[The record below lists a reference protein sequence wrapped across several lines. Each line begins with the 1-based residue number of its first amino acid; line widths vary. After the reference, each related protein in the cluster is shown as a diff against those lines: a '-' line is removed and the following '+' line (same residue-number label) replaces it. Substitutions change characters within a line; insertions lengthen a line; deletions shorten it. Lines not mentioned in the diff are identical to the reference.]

1 MSTSVTTPRAA
12 DPAQQLRAQLV
23 AMSGELRNALPSHI
37 KPEKFQRVVMT
48 VVQQTPELLGAD
60 RRSLLASCTKCAAD
74 GLVPDGREAA
84 LVVFNTKNKD
94 GSWEKRVQYM
104 PMLVGILKRARN
116 SGEIAGVIVNVV
128 REGDEF
134 TRRPDDFD
142 KPVEHRMPKLG
153 ESRGRAIG
161 AYALVKLKDGTIM
174 HDVMDRDEIERVRA
188 VSRAK
193 DSGPWVQWWDE
204 MARKTVFK
212 RLSKYL
218 PMDAEAE
225 DFLRR
230 DDEAEAAPVDSGPVI
245 EGSVSAQGGSKLDA
259 IEAAGEVDEALEGEI
274 EDRAAA
280 APPAPSGRPTAATII
295 AAYKTRLAA
304 AADLDAFKAIQ
315 GADDDVIRI
324 RTKGSDIQKAA
335 LVDAEAE
342 VYQALIHK
350 APIPAA
356 SHIPGFDD
364 APGGEVG

>member
-1 MSTSVTTPRAA
+1 MSTSVTTPRAG

-48 VVQQTPELLGAD
+48 VVQQTPELLAAD

-84 LVVFNTKNKD
+84 LVMFNTKNKD

-274 EDRAAA
+274 EDRAATPLTVA
-280 APPAPSGRPTAATII
+280 AMIKMVEGCETIDALDALLARDDVAALSI
-295 AAYKTRLAA
+295 AASKGDKARVKVAI
-304 AADLDAFKAIQ
+304 DAQ
-315 GADDDVIRI
+315 RHG
-324 RTKGSDIQKAA
+324 
-335 LVDAEAE
+335 
-342 VYQALIHK
+342 LIHK